1 MISNKAWQRHGCY
14 SLGSDQYFN
23 MPMGKALLGCHDDW
37 NSLDH
42 FDPTTDS
49 RRIFAH
55 FLSLR
60 TQFSSLQ
67 DGFNL
72 VQRGN
77 WTYYIARPGSNNTLT
92 EMGLWSAS
100 RAPIDGVQKLSGN
113 SDQVWLLYTN
123 ENQTKTWSYDCKG
136 SLWISSPYQ
145 SGVQVR
151 NLFYPYENYTLSDSG
166 SSYFNDGKAPWYGC
180 LDSFT
185 MDPLGFKA
193 LVPIDQ
199 WVAPPPMLTR
209 FLPGHDA
216 RIPVTKD
223 QTNATTLDI
232 TLEYSTP
239 MVCDSITKAIS
250 FTMVGS
256 GSAPTLTNAKCSA
269 LTNVPAPRI
278 PGVSVS
284 QYQWTATLQ
293 NFPDG
298 ILQMTI
304 TNAQTQ
310 AGVSTNVSRVPSK
323 VPAVRF

>member
-42 FDPTTDS
+42 FDPTTDT

-55 FLSLR
+55 FLALR
-60 TQFSSLQ
+60 TQFASLQ

-77 WTYYIARPGSNNTLT
+77 WTYYISRPGSNGTLT

-100 RAPIDGVQKLSGN
+100 RAPIDGVQKLTGN
-113 SDQVWLLYTN
+113 TDQVWLLYTN
-123 ENQTKTWSYDCKG
+123 ENQTKTWTYDCKG
-136 SLWISSPYQ
+136 DLWISSPYQ
-145 SGVQVR
+145 SGTTVR
-151 NLFYPYENYTLSDSG
+151 NLFYPFENYTLADSG
-166 SSYFNDGKAPWYGC
+166 SSYFNNSKAPWYGC
-180 LDSFT
+180 LESFT

-193 LVPIDQ
+193 LVPIEQ

-216 RIPVTKD
+216 RIHAEKGD
-223 QTNATTLDI
+223 ANATTQDI
-232 TLEYSTP
+232 SLEFNTV
-239 MVCDSITKAIS
+239 MDCDSITQGITL
-250 FTMVGS
+250 TMVGS
-256 GSAPTLTNAKCSA
+256 GAAPTIANAKCQI
-269 LTNVPAPRI
+269 LTNVGPPRI

-284 QYQWTATLQ
+284 QFQWKATLQ

-298 ILQMTI
+298 ILQITI
-304 TNAQTQ
+304 KNAQTQ
-310 AGVSTNVSRVPSK
+310 GGVSTNVSGQEDENDRC
-323 VPAVRF
+323 A